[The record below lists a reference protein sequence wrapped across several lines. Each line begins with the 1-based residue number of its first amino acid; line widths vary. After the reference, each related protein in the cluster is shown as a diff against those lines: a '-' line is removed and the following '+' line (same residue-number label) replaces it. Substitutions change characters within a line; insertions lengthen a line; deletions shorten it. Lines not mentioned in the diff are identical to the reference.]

1 MTRVLA
7 SALMLCLVVTS
18 ACVSHDTH
26 SRALG
31 ELNEAR
37 HTTLQS
43 RHELD
48 AYKKEAA
55 AAAEA
60 NETERN
66 RLAQQLRDAQTRL
79 ASLESELA
87 DLQREVDGKTAR
99 LGEAN
104 NRVSALSRANTEAAG
119 RIGSMEVEK
128 QAVQGRISTMENEA
142 DAMRERLASL
152 EKERDKL
159 AVALRDAQ
167 DGERQLQTQVASLT
181 SEISSLQDENR
192 SLLSG
197 TTTAKDV
204 IAQLQ
209 KRAGELESASA
220 RADDLARQLNERER
234 DLASQRQIAAD
245 QEQQL
250 TTLRAAA
257 AEKESLAARL
267 AALTEEMAKLGQ
279 ERDELKE
286 SRTRLSDDH
295 QRLQANLQ
303 QEIDRVKAGEAEK
316 DGLTQQLASLT
327 GDMTKLAA
335 ERDQLKNRQAQL
347 ADEQQKLLAQ
357 LQQEADRLKAEES
370 EKNRLEKERLAKEEE
385 IQRLTKAQADLT
397 HSLQDEINKGTITI
411 QQVRDRLT
419 INMVEKVLFDSGQA
433 RIKPEGLKVL
443 KQVSDVLKDVA
454 DKQIRIEGHTDNVP
468 IGTKLRDKFA
478 TNWELSTGRATS
490 VVRYLVEDGGVN
502 RELISAA
509 GYADTKPVA
518 ANDSEEGK
526 ASNRRIEIVLYPKDL
541 TNIANELRADAREQA
556 PR

>member
-1 MTRVLA
+1 MTRVFA
-7 SALMLCLVVTS
+7 SALMLCLLITS

-37 HTTLQS
+37 HATLQS

-55 AAAEA
+55 AVAEA
-60 NETERN
+60 NDAERS
-66 RLAQQLRDAQTRL
+66 RLSQQLRDAHMEL
-79 ASLESELA
+79 ASLRSELG
-87 DLQREVDGKTAR
+87 DLQRELEGKTAT

-104 NRVSALSRANTEAAG
+104 SRVRALSQVNNEAAG
-119 RIGSMEVEK
+119 RLGSMEFEK
-128 QAVQGRISTMENEA
+128 QAAQGRISTMEKEA
-142 DAMRERLASL
+142 EAMRERLASL
-152 EKERDKL
+152 EKERDDL
-159 AVALRDAQ
+159 TVALRDTQ
-167 DGERQLQTQVASLT
+167 DRERELQAQVASLA
-181 SEISSLQDENR
+181 SQVGSLQNENH

-209 KRAGELESASA
+209 KRAGELESVSA
-220 RADDLARQLNERER
+220 RADDLARQLNEREQ
-234 DLASQRQIAAD
+234 DLARQRQIAAD
-245 QEQQL
+245 QGQEL
-250 TTLRAAA
+250 TALRAAA
-257 AEKESLAARL
+257 AEKENLATQLAAV
-267 AALTEEMAKLGQ
+267 TKEMAELGQ
-279 ERDELKE
+279 ERDQLKE
-286 SRTRLSDDH
+286 SRAHLANE
-295 QRLQANLQ
+295 QERLQAKLQ
-303 QEIDRVKAGEAEK
+303 QEMDRVKTGEIEK
-316 DGLTQQLASLT
+316 DGLAQQLASLT

-335 ERDQLKNRQAQL
+335 ERDQLKDRQAQL
-347 ADEQQKLLAQ
+347 AGEQEKLLAR
-357 LQQEADRLKAEES
+357 LQQEADRLRAEEA

-433 RIKPEGLKVL
+433 QIKPEGLKVL

-478 TNWELSTGRATS
+478 TNWELSTARATS
-490 VVRYLVEDGGVN
+490 VVRYLVEDGGVG

-509 GYADTKPVA
+509 GYADTRPVA
-518 ANDSEEGK
+518 ANDSEDGK

-541 TNIANELRADAREQA
+541 ANIANELRADAREEA